1 MTSQTINLTI
11 LKKYFKDCS
20 KQDLE
25 KDITEIFRKYPAIK
39 EYYQTKLLPQADAE
53 IIAKYKKIIENEFF
67 PTRGYGNAKLSVAKK
82 AIADY
87 KKICQF
93 PENLIDMMLFYV
105 EQGVKFTNAYGDINE
120 AFYNSMES
128 MFAKAVELIC
138 KQDLKDSCEQRCQK
152 IVGDTGDIGWG
163 FYDTLSEIYNDNFN
177 KNGSNPKPLKK
188 SLTEL

>member
-67 PTRGYGNAKLSVAKK
+67 PTRGYRVSARKKGTKSAKK
-82 AIADY
+82 R
-87 KKICQF
+87 KL
-93 PENLIDMMLFYV
+93 E
-105 EQGVKFTNAYGDINE
+105 
-120 AFYNSMES
+120 
-128 MFAKAVELIC
+128 
-138 KQDLKDSCEQRCQK
+138 
-152 IVGDTGDIGWG
+152 
-163 FYDTLSEIYNDNFN
+163 
-177 KNGSNPKPLKK
+177 
-188 SLTEL
+188 

>member
-1 MTSQTINLTI
+1 MTAKTITLTI
-11 LKKYFKDCS
+11 IKKYFKDCS
-20 KQDLE
+20 KEDLE

-39 EYYQTKLLPQADAE
+39 EYYQTKILPQADAE

-128 MFAKAVELIC
+128 MFAKTVELIC
-138 KQDLKDSCEQRCQK
+138 KQDLKEVFQRRCQK
-152 IVGDTGDIGWG
+152 IVGDTCDI
-163 FYDTLSEIYNDNFN
+163 
-177 KNGSNPKPLKK
+177 
-188 SLTEL
+188 

>member
-39 EYYQTKLLPQADAE
+39 EYYQTKLLPQANEE
-53 IIAKYKKIIENEFF
+53 IIAKYKKIIENDFF

-87 KKICQF
+87 KKTCQF
-93 PENLIDMMLFYV
+93 PEKLIDIMLFYV
-105 EQGVKFTNAYGDINE
+105 EQGAKFTNAYGDINE
-120 AFYNSMES
+120 AFYNSMEN
-128 MFAKAVELIC
+128 MFDKAVELIC
-138 KQDLKDSCEQRCQK
+138 KEDLKDSFDQRCQK
-152 IVGDTGDIGWG
+152 IVGDTCDIGWG
-163 FYDTLSEIYNDNFN
+163 FYDTLSEIYNDAFET
-177 KNGSNPKPLKK
+177 LI
-188 SLTEL
+188 

>member
-25 KDITEIFRKYPAIK
+25 KDITEIFQKYPAIK

-53 IIAKYKKIIENEFF
+53 IIARYKKIIENEFF
-67 PTRGYGNAKLSVAKK
+67 PPRGYGKAKLSVAQK

-87 KKICQF
+87 KKICRF
-93 PENLIDMMLFYV
+93 PENLIDIMLFYV

-120 AFYNSMES
+120 AFYSSMES
-128 MFAKAVELIC
+128 MFAKTVELIC
-138 KQDLKDSCEQRCQK
+138 KQDLKDSFQLRCEK
-152 IVGDTGDIGWG
+152 ILGDTYDIGWG
-163 FYDTLSEIYNDNFN
+163 FYDKLSEIYNDAFEI
-177 KNGSNPKPLKK
+177 LI
-188 SLTEL
+188 

>member
-1 MTSQTINLTI
+1 MTTQTITLTI

-20 KQDLE
+20 KEDLE

-39 EYYQTKLLPQADAE
+39 EYYQTKLLPQANEE

-93 PENLIDMMLFYV
+93 PENLIDIMLFYV

-120 AFYNSMES
+120 AFYNSMEN
-128 MFAKAVELIC
+128 MFDKAVELIC
-138 KQDLKDSCEQRCQK
+138 KEDLKDSFDERCQK
-152 IVGDTGDIGWG
+152 IVGDTCDIGWG
-163 FYDTLSEIYNDNFN
+163 FYDTLSEIYNDAFET
-177 KNGSNPKPLKK
+177 LI
-188 SLTEL
+188 

>member
-1 MTSQTINLTI
+1 MTAQTITLTI

-20 KQDLE
+20 KEDLE

-39 EYYQTKLLPQADAE
+39 EYYQTKILPQADAE

-128 MFAKAVELIC
+128 MFANTVELIC
-138 KQDLKDSCEQRCQK
+138 KQDLKEVFQRRCQK
-152 IVGDTGDIGWG
+152 IVGDTCDIGWG
-163 FYDTLSEIYNDNFN
+163 FYDTLSEIYNDAFEI
-177 KNGSNPKPLKK
+177 LI
-188 SLTEL
+188 

>member
-1 MTSQTINLTI
+1 MTAKTITLTI
-11 LKKYFKDCS
+11 IKKYFKDCS
-20 KQDLE
+20 KEDLE

-39 EYYQTKLLPQADAE
+39 EYYQTKILPQADAE

-67 PTRGYGNAKLSVAKK
+67 PTRGYGNAKLSVAKR
-82 AIADY
+82 AITDY

-128 MFAKAVELIC
+128 MFAKTVELIC
-138 KQDLKDSCEQRCQK
+138 KQDLKEVFQRRCQK
-152 IVGDTGDIGWG
+152 IVGDTCDI
-163 FYDTLSEIYNDNFN
+163 
-177 KNGSNPKPLKK
+177 
-188 SLTEL
+188 